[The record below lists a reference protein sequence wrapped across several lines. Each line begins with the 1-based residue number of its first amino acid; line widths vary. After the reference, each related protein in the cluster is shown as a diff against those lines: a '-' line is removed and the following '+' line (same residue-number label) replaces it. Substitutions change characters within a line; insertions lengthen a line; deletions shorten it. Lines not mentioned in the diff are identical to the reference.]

1 MTPCPNHIKLWGQI
15 LSPCEEIVKVFD
27 LRSDNYS
34 LAKFMV
40 LLNISNIKDIVLSV
54 VGNTKVN
61 KTWHLC
67 TNFWSC
73 SKADVKN
80 KWLQLVLSI
89 YFVPG
94 PVLSVLSAFWVF
106 HSWFFYLYEVEIT
119 DFFLKMEKLEV
130 QRGHLICPK
139 FSQLVCVR
147 VMISLRLVIPK
158 PEILTFVHC
167 KPLLLYKEKTMMM
180 KNKCCEHLEG
190 GGLCR

>member
-1 MTPCPNHIKLWGQI
+1 MGTVLVLPIPHVIHKSDEKWHVPRPHKVVGAEFKSRWGNIKGFW
-15 LSPCEEIVKVFD
+15 

-34 LAKFMV
+34 LAKYMV

-54 VGNTKVN
+54 IGNTKVN
-61 KTWHLC
+61 KMCDLC

-73 SKADVKN
+73 CKADVKN

-89 YFVPG
+89 YSVPG

-119 DFFLKMEKLEV
+119 DFFLQMEKLEV
-130 QRGHLICPK
+130 QRGQLICPK

-167 KPLLLYKEKTMMM
+167 KP
-180 KNKCCEHLEG
+180 
-190 GGLCR
+190 

>member
-119 DFFLKMEKLEV
+119 DFFFKDGETWGSERSLNLSKVLTASMCQSHDQPQIGDSKTWDLN
-130 QRGHLICPK
+130 ICT
-139 FSQLVCVR
+139 L
-147 VMISLRLVIPK
+147 
-158 PEILTFVHC
+158 
-167 KPLLLYKEKTMMM
+167 
-180 KNKCCEHLEG
+180 
-190 GGLCR
+190 